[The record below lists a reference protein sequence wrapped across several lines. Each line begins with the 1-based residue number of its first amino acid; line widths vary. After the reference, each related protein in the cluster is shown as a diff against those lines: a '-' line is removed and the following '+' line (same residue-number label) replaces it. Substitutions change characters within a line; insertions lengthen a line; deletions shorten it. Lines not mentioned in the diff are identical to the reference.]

1 MPVTRSAFN
10 RDRVGCRRCNDQDCL
25 HEPFGGAS
33 SQRRC
38 TIQDNIN
45 LQHTWRWAT
54 YRSSPLYYNQV
65 LEFQP
70 LEKGRVVVYKSIKRR
85 TVLRGASIS
94 TRKQRSDGLCSG
106 AKVSPVWL

>member
-1 MPVTRSAFN
+1 
-10 RDRVGCRRCNDQDCL
+10 
-25 HEPFGGAS
+25 
-33 SQRRC
+33 
-38 TIQDNIN
+38 
-45 LQHTWRWAT
+45 
-54 YRSSPLYYNQV
+54 LYYNRV

-106 AKVSPVWL
+106 AKVSPV

>member
-10 RDRVGCRRCNDQDCL
+10 RDRVGCRRCYDQDCL

-45 LQHTWRWAT
+45 LQAYVTVSDVPVEPFVLQSGIGIPATW
-54 YRSSPLYYNQV
+54 
-65 LEFQP
+65 E
-70 LEKGRVVVYKSIKRR
+70 R
-85 TVLRGASIS
+85 TSRGI
-94 TRKQRSDGLCSG
+94 
-106 AKVSPVWL
+106 